1 MTQDSAMRGVPYVL
15 QPAGTTTGNGNVLAI
30 PSNFR
35 EHRVT
40 ITGSAGIA
48 SGAVQLES
56 ADDPAYAGTWQAI
69 GSPVTAVASAEL
81 AVAVEG
87 IFQFI
92 RARISTNIVGGSV
105 AVSYIGTPA
114 N

>member
-1 MTQDSAMRGVPYVL
+1 MTQPSAMRGVAFQL
-15 QPAGTTTGNGNVLAI
+15 QTAAASGNGLVIAV

-40 ITGSAGIA
+40 IKGSAGIA
-48 SGAVQLES
+48 SGAVQVET

-69 GSPVTAVASAEL
+69 GSPITAVASAE
-81 AVAVEG
+81 VATGFEG

-92 RARISTNIVGGSV
+92 RARISTNIVSGTV
-105 AVSYIGTPA
+105 DVFYIGTPA